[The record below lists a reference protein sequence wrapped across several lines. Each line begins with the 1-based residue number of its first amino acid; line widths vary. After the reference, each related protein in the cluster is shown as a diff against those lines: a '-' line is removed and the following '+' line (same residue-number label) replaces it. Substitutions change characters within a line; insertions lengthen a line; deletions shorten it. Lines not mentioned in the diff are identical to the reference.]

1 MSWKPKWTYK
11 EMEYLVFQGKREG
24 QLEGCCA
31 FDQVGLHTAGFVK
44 PVIDKACSDHKVG
57 EQGVERADFGVRQ
70 KLPELHD
77 LGKPQFPLL

>member
-1 MSWKPKWTYK
+1 M
-11 EMEYLVFQGKREG
+11 
-24 QLEGCCA
+24 
-31 FDQVGLHTAGFVK
+31 AGFVK

-77 LGKPQFPLL
+77 LGKPQFPHL